1 MAFPFEGDKNKKAA
15 GFKSAALAEIGL
27 LIRLFHPGPRTND
40 NAPRTQDAAAR
51 SNQGEQGRVESHAV
65 IVREV
70 CAARQSGAISDFGHF
85 LPATVAFG
93 GCVELNPKVL
103 IACGWL
109 PLALSR

>member
-51 SNQGEQGRVESHAV
+51 GDQGEHGKSGSHGF
-65 IVREV
+65 IVREI
-70 CAARQSGAISDFGHF
+70 CAARQSEAISDFGHF

-93 GCVELNPKVL
+93 GVSEIRAVKLRFTC
-103 IACGWL
+103 C
-109 PLALSR
+109 